1 MKDLKDIEA
10 GGRSGLASRSCKPCE
25 SGEGRLKPQMI
36 KTLMDELPGY
46 WKLKDDQL
54 LEKSFE
60 FPDFKQALDFTNSI
74 GRIAEEQGHH
84 PDIFLTYGEVRV
96 QLSTHS
102 AGGLTEN
109 DFILAAKINEL
120 KDEG

>member
-1 MKDLKDIEA
+1 MKDIKDISETSR
-10 GGRSGLASRSCKPCE
+10 GSDLASRSCKSCE
-25 SGEGRLKPQMI
+25 SGEGRLNDPEI
-36 KTLMDELPGY
+36 KTLMKQLPGD
-46 WKLKDDQL
+46 WKLKSSQ

-60 FPDFKQALDFTNSI
+60 FPDFKQALEFTNKV
-74 GRIAEEQGHH
+74 GDLAEEQEHH
-84 PDIFLTYGEVRV
+84 PDIFLSYGEVRI

-120 KDEG
+120 K

>member
-1 MKDLKDIEA
+1 
-10 GGRSGLASRSCKPCE
+10 
-25 SGEGRLKPQMI
+25 
-36 KTLMDELPGY
+36 MDELPGY